1 MDNTE
6 MKKTT
11 DKEKLDGMFSVGAH
25 FGYQRGRRHPSVR
38 PYLFGSK
45 NRVDI
50 IDLEK
55 SSALLDKAKAFVK
68 KLGATGKVILFVGT
82 KPESRFIVKKTA
94 QSIDMPYVSERWI
107 GGALTN
113 FPEIKKRIEKYHD
126 LAEKKEKGALDV
138 YTKKEKSL
146 IERDMANL
154 NKNFGGLL
162 AMKNIPTAMFVVDSR
177 NEITALN
184 EAIKMNIPTI
194 SLSNSDCDVSKIDY
208 PIIGNDSSI
217 LSISFFT
224 EEIARAY
231 EEGRTEAKTEVKEE
245 VKTEAKEEEQ
255 KTS

>member
-1 MDNTE
+1 
-6 MKKTT
+6 
-11 DKEKLDGMFSVGAH
+11 
-25 FGYQRGRRHPSVR
+25 
-38 PYLFGSK
+38 
-45 NRVDI
+45 
-50 IDLEK
+50 
-55 SSALLDKAKAFVK
+55 
-68 KLGATGKVILFVGT
+68 
-82 KPESRFIVKKTA
+82 
-94 QSIDMPYVSERWI
+94 
-107 GGALTN
+107 
-113 FPEIKKRIEKYHD
+113 
-126 LAEKKEKGALDV
+126 
-138 YTKKEKSL
+138 
-146 IERDMANL
+146 MANL